1 MQPIIEVRRLGKR
14 YRLGEIGARSLRE
27 EIENLVRR
35 LKNGKASR
43 SDNRG
48 ESDQSRYYWALRD
61 VSFDVMPGEVVG
73 IIGKNGAG
81 KSTLFKLLS
90 RITEPTTGEAFL
102 RGRVASLL
110 EVGTGFHPELSGRE
124 NIFLSGTIMGMSR
137 QEITTHFD
145 EIVDFAEVGNYLDT
159 PVKRY
164 SSGMYVRLGFAIAAH
179 LTCEILI
186 VDEVLAV
193 GDADFQR
200 KCLGKMRT
208 VAREGRT
215 VLFVSH
221 SMPTVQNL
229 CSRAIWLAG
238 GSIQADGQ
246 PAEVIASYSE
256 AIEDGLAKPLRDR
269 TDRTGN
275 QRGIV
280 TEIRAI
286 GAGLTAGSVST
297 SGETVFEISYDAGET
312 ISQPVFA
319 LGVYDNRLNNLVHLS
334 SSIASCSFGSIKGKG
349 SVVCKVP
356 YLPFYP
362 GNYTLNVTLHDGPE
376 LVDRVEHAAQF
387 RVVPSDFYGTGK
399 SLLPHQ
405 GMIQVKQ
412 VWDTTMQADS
422 SIA

>member
-27 EIENLVRR
+27 EVENLIRR
-35 LKNGKASR
+35 LTTGKVSR
-43 SDNRG
+43 LGNRD
-48 ESDQSRYYWALRD
+48 ELEQYQFSWALRE

-137 QEITTHFD
+137 REIATHFD
-145 EIVDFAEVGNYLDT
+145 EIVDFAEVGKYLDT

-238 GSIQADGQ
+238 GSIRADGQ
-246 PAEVIASYSE
+246 PSEVIASYLDS
-256 AIEDGLAKPLRDR
+256 IDVGLAKPLRDR

-275 QRGIV
+275 QRGMV
-280 TEIRAI
+280 TEIRALSQ
-286 GAGLTAGSVST
+286 GLTAGSVWT
-297 SGETVFEISYDAGET
+297 SGETVFEISYDAFET

-334 SSIASCSFGSIKGKG
+334 SSLASHSFGSIKGKG
-349 SVVCKVP
+349 SVGCKVP
-356 YLPFYP
+356 FLSFHP

-412 VWDTTMQADS
+412 VWDAPMGSDS
-422 SIA
+422 RIA

>member
-1 MQPIIEVRRLGKR
+1 MQPIIEVRGLGKR

-27 EIENLVRR
+27 EIENLIRRVR
-35 LKNGKASR
+35 NGKASLIGN
-43 SDNRG
+43 SV
-48 ESDQSRYYWALRD
+48 ESDQSRYYWALRE

-90 RITEPTTGEAFL
+90 RITEPTTGEAFM

-137 QEITTHFD
+137 REIATHFD

-200 KCLGKMRT
+200 KCLGKMHT

-229 CSRAIWLAG
+229 CSRAIWLSG
-238 GSIQADGQ
+238 GSIQADGE
-246 PAEVIASYSE
+246 PAEIISSYLE
-256 AIEDGLAKPLRDR
+256 AIDGGLAQPLRDR

-275 QRGIV
+275 RRGIV
-280 TEIRAI
+280 TEIRVI
-286 GAGLTAGSVST
+286 SAGLTAGTVST
-297 SGETVFEISYDAGET
+297 SGETIFEISYDSFET

-334 SSIASCSFGSIKGKG
+334 SSLASWSFGSIKGKG

-356 YLPFYP
+356 FLPCHP

-387 RVVPSDFYGTGK
+387 RVVPADFYGTGK

-405 GMIQVKQ
+405 GMIQIKQ
-412 VWDTTMQADS
+412 VWDAPTGSDS
-422 SIA
+422 KIA